1 MAPLRILHV
10 TPYSGEAWAYGGIPR
25 LSSTLAR
32 DLARRGHSVTVATT
46 DVSDGS
52 SRLNTG
58 SRFRAWPPATTADRV
73 VVRVFPNVSNH
84 LAYHWQLFLPIG
96 FASFMRR
103 HARDFDIAHL
113 HACRNLPVEI
123 AARQLR
129 AANVPFVLAPNG
141 TAPNLER
148 RLLAKRAFD
157 AIAGQRAL
165 RDAARILA
173 VSQAEREQLRA
184 LGVRAESI
192 AIVPN
197 PVDLAEFGVPIQRGR
212 LRIRCAIKA
221 GPIVLFLGKLTPRK
235 RVDLLVEAFARL
247 DRSDATLVIAG
258 NDMGAGGAVRDAIR
272 ARGLEPRVRFTGL
285 LRGHERLEALADA
298 DVVVYPSEHEVFG
311 LVPLESIL
319 AGTAVVVT
327 DDSGC
332 GEVIRATGGGTV
344 VPAGDAAALHAA
356 INLVIQEPERWRAEA
371 ARAAFRVRELFGN
384 EPVCTRLVDLYRA
397 ILSGDWSPLWKTP
410 DMRQD

>member
-32 DLARRGHSVTVATT
+32 DLARRGHTVTVATT

-52 SRLNTG
+52 SRLNAG

-96 FASFMRR
+96 FAAFMRR

-123 AARQLR
+123 AARHLR

-197 PVDLAEFGVPIQRGR
+197 PVDLTEFGVPIQRGR

-221 GPIVLFLGKLTPRK
+221 GPIVLFLGKVTPRK
-235 RVDLLVEAFARL
+235 RVDLLIEAFARL

-272 ARGLEPRVRFTGL
+272 ARGLEPRARFTGL

-371 ARAAFRVRELFGN
+371 VRAAFRVRELFGN

-397 ILSGDWSPLWKTP
+397 ILSRDWTPLWKPP